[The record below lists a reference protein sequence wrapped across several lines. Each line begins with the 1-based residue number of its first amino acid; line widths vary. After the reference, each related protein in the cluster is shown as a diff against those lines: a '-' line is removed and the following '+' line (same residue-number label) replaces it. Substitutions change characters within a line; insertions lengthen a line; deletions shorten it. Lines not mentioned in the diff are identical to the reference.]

1 MVKRKKYSYRRRVSA
16 PGSGK
21 KRKAGRYFFYP
32 VFAAVV
38 LLCVYFGGKKLVD
51 YAYASDNMT
60 IKDIEITGCKNVTK
74 SEIRELLPFK
84 IGDSLLKIDLSDAE
98 NEIKKVKPE
107 LKDISINRRWQK
119 VRVKLYERTPEA
131 FLASGRDI
139 LGVDF
144 EDRPF
149 PLRGFMSGMK
159 IPKIICKTDAER
171 SELLNFIKSF
181 KPVCK
186 DFLDNIEE
194 IKFGSYGDI
203 VFITHDGALI
213 YWGDARKERMER
225 RFDKFRKIYV
235 DAMSKYKKVEFIDMT
250 YYDSGR
256 AVVKPYNDNENQS

>member
-1 MVKRKKYSYRRRVSA
+1 MVKKRKYSYRRRVSVSA
-16 PGSGK
+16 SGK
-21 KRKAGRYFFYP
+21 KRKTGRFFL
-32 VFAAVV
+32 FTFLAAAV
-38 LLCVYFGGKKLVD
+38 LAALYLGGKTLVG
-51 YAYASDNMT
+51 YAYASDGMT
-60 IKDIEITGCKNVTK
+60 IRDIEISGCKNVTK

-84 IGDSLLKIDLSDAE
+84 VGDNLLKIDLSEAE

-107 LKDISINRRWQK
+107 LKNISINRRWQK
-119 VRVKLYERTPEA
+119 VTVKLYERTPEA
-131 FLASGRDI
+131 FVAGKDGI

-159 IPKIICKTDAER
+159 VPRLNCKTDVGR
-171 SELLNFIKSF
+171 GELLNFVKAF

-194 IKFGSYGDI
+194 IKFGTYGDI
-203 VFITHDGALI
+203 VFVMHDGTVV

-225 RFDKFRKIYV
+225 RFDKFGKIYV
-235 DAMSKYKKVEFIDMT
+235 DAMSKHKKVEFIDMT

-256 AVVKPYNDNENQS
+256 ALVKPVIEEAGA